1 MAWLQMRD
9 AALAYGHR
17 PLLDGTEFV
26 LGAGE
31 RVGLVGRNGAG
42 KSSLLRV
49 LAGLE
54 RLDAGT
60 LQRRQGLRLAY
71 VPQEPD
77 FGEATTVFEAVAEG
91 LGAVRQWLQR
101 YEAAAPGED
110 LDALHGAID
119 AADGWLWPQRVQETL
134 ARLHL
139 EPQARLDAL
148 SGGVRKR
155 VALARAWVQRPDV
168 LLLDEPTNHLDID
181 AIDWL
186 AQHLKTYRGSVVVV
200 SHDRHFLDQVVTRIV
215 ELDRG
220 RLRDY
225 PGDFSRYEALKAQQL
240 AQEAVEQAK
249 ADRLLA
255 QEEAWVRQGVQARR
269 TRAQARVERLTRLRQ
284 ARAARREALG
294 QVRLELARGHA
305 SGRLVAELQDVSVGF
320 ERDGGRHTVVR
331 DVSATILRGDK
342 VGIIGPNGAG
352 KTTLLRLIVGE
363 LQPDAGTVR
372 RGTRLQVAYFDQLR
386 QRLDL
391 EATLEDFISPGS
403 EWIELPG
410 RRQHVRSY
418 LADFLFDPARARSPV
433 RTLSGGER
441 NRLLLA
447 RLLAQPVNTLVLDE
461 PTNDLDIDTLELL
474 EQRLAD
480 YDGTV
485 LLVSHDRRF
494 LDAVVTSTLVFEG
507 DGRWREYEGGVDDWM
522 AQSMRLHGRVPVWP
536 SPWRDDEGTA
546 PTPAPPTAAAPAP
559 THPTAP
565 ATRRRLSYKERR
577 ELEALPARIDAL
589 EAEQRAI
596 EAELADG
603 TVYARDPQRAR
614 TLAERHHA
622 IEAEL
627 LDALQRWEALQAL
640 DDAAASPR

>member
-9 AALAYGHR
+9 AALAYGHW
-17 PLLDGTEFV
+17 PLLEGAEFV

-71 VPQEPD
+71 VSQEPD
-77 FGEATTVFEAVAEG
+77 FGEATTVFDAVAEG
-91 LGAVRQWLQR
+91 LGEVRRWLQR
-101 YEAAAPGED
+101 YEAAAPAED

-119 AADGWLWPQRVQETL
+119 AADGWRWPQRVQETL

-139 EPQARLDAL
+139 EPDAKLAAL

-186 AQHLKTYRGSVVVV
+186 VQQLKAYRGSVVVI
-200 SHDRHFLDQVVTRIV
+200 SHDRHFLDQVATRIV

-225 PGDFSRYEALKAQQL
+225 PGDFSQYEALKAQQL
-240 AQEAVEQAK
+240 TQEAVEQAK

-305 SGRLVAELQDVSVGF
+305 SGRLVAELQGVSVGF
-320 ERDGGRHTVVR
+320 ERDDGRHMVVR
-331 DVSATILRGDK
+331 DLSATILRGDK

-372 RGTRLQVAYFDQLR
+372 RGARLQVAYFDQLR
-386 QRLDL
+386 QQLNL
-391 EATLEDFISPGS
+391 EATLEDFVSPGS
-403 EWIELPG
+403 EWIEAHG

-447 RLLAQPVNTLVLDE
+447 RLLAQPVNALVLDE
-461 PTNDLDIDTLELL
+461 PTNDLDIETLELL
-474 EQRLAD
+474 EQRLAE

-494 LDAVVTSTLVFEG
+494 IDAVVTSTLVFEG
-507 DGRWREYEGGVDDWM
+507 DGCWREYEGGVEDWM
-522 AQSMRLHGRVPVWP
+522 TQSKRLHGRAPVWP
-536 SPWRDDEGTA
+536 SPWRDDDAA
-546 PTPAPPTAAAPAP
+546 PVAAPCPAPAEPPAP
-559 THPTAP
+559 
-565 ATRRRLSYKERR
+565 RRLSYKERR

-589 EAEQRAI
+589 EAEQRTI

-603 TVYARDPQRAR
+603 AVYARDPQRAR
-614 TLAERHHA
+614 ALAERHGA